1 MPSNG
6 EAPVRLSS
14 DSNVILKLL
23 SEQYSLQLK
32 EHTNKILKKIDEKDK
47 LIANLQAE
55 VNALNTKVLSLE
67 DSLAIQNYE
76 IDNLKYASNKDFL
89 ILSGP
94 GILRS
99 NQPPK
104 KVICTTIRQKIGL
117 TVAEDSID
125 EASVITPKPKPGA
138 DEETDSTKTLYKFK
152 VPTNIKTEILKEL
165 ATKHPDIYVNE
176 ALSPLKRALLARAR
190 EIKKALPRKIKS
202 TYFKNGVLK
211 INEKNENPPISILN
225 EVEFN
230 NYLKVINFRPEP
242 AEDTM

>member
-1 MPSNG
+1 MTSNG
-6 EAPVRLSS
+6 KAQVKLSS
-14 DSNVILKLL
+14 ESNAIIKLL
-23 SEQYSLQLK
+23 SEQFSSQLK
-32 EHTNKILKKIDEKDK
+32 ENTDKILKKIDEKHK
-47 LIANLQAE
+47 LIANLQTE

-67 DSLAIQNYE
+67 DSLIIQNYE

-125 EASVITPKPKPGA
+125 EASAITPKPKPGA
-138 DEETDSTKTLYKFK
+138 DEETDSTSKTLYKFK
-152 VPTNIKTEILKEL
+152 VPTNIKTEVLKEL
-165 ATKHPDIYVNE
+165 ATKHPNIYVNE

-190 EIKKALPRKIKS
+190 QIKKALPSKIKS

-211 INEKNENPPISILN
+211 INEKNENPAISIRN

-230 NYLKVINFRPEP
+230 N
-242 AEDTM
+242 